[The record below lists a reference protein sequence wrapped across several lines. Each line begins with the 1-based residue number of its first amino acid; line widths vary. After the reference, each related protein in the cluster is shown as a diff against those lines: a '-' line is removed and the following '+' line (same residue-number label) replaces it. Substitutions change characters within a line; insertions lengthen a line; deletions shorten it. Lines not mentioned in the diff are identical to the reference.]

1 MNTHSVKSW
10 PEFFGPVIS
19 NVKTFEL
26 RRADRDYQV
35 GDRLHLREWEPQTE
49 SYTGRE
55 CWRMIEY
62 VLEQGPG
69 LLPGYCVLGL
79 K

>member
-49 SYTGRE
+49 SYTGR
-55 CWRMIEY
+55 
-62 VLEQGPG
+62 
-69 LLPGYCVLGL
+69 
-79 K
+79 